1 MTVLL
6 VLATVAL
13 FITVDWAIHRRDKP
27 AVARAGAPFSPGAAP
42 GGVFFAPSHTWM
54 SLLASGRAW
63 LGVDA
68 FVSRLLEKPR
78 VVQLKHAGTRVTRG
92 EPLFVLFDNEHQ
104 LTVKSPIDA
113 AVLATN
119 DALVSN
125 PELIKRSP
133 YGTGWVCEI
142 RPTQA
147 SDIKTMRVGE
157 EVTAWTREELRRLR
171 DVFAGLSPAV
181 LQDGG
186 PPIESAMRHA
196 TPEVWTRFQRE
207 FLDVS

>member
-6 VLATVAL
+6 VLATVVL
-13 FITVDWAIHRRDKP
+13 FITLDWAIRRRSKP
-27 AVARAGAPFSPGAAP
+27 AMAPAGAEFPPVRLP
-42 GGVFFAPSHTWM
+42 GGVFFAPSHTWV
-54 SLLASGRAW
+54 SLFASGRAW

-78 VVQLKHAGTRVTRG
+78 VVQLKHAGARVLRG
-92 EPLFVLFDNEHQ
+92 EPLFMLLDNEHQ
-104 LTVKSPIDA
+104 LTVKSPMDG

-119 DALVSN
+119 DALVN
-125 PELIKRSP
+125 EPELIKRSP
-133 YGTGWVCEI
+133 YGTGWVCEM
-142 RPTQA
+142 RPTRA
-147 SDIKTMRVGE
+147 SDIKDMRVGE

-171 DVFAGLSPAV
+171 DVFQGLSPAV

-196 TPEVWTRFQRE
+196 TPEVWTRFQHE